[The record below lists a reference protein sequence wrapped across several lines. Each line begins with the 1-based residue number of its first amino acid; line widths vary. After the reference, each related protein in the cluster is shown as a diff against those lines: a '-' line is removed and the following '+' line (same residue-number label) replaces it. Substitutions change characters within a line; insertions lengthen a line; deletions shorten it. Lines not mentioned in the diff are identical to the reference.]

1 MTFFEILEMKKS
13 YVFHRLKNY
22 DVFQTPYFTK
32 LFMFA
37 DQLGLGEELRALLRR
52 MVLCLMLV
60 NAPAWVAYPAAAD
73 VPVVD
78 LVLQ

>member
-1 MTFFEILEMKKS
+1 
-13 YVFHRLKNY
+13 
-22 DVFQTPYFTK
+22 
-32 LFMFA
+32 MFA

-73 VPVVD
+73 APVVD

>member
-1 MTFFEILEMKKS
+1 MTF
-13 YVFHRLKNY
+13 
-22 DVFQTPYFTK
+22 FQTPYFTK

-60 NAPAWVAYPAAAD
+60 NAPAWVA
-73 VPVVD
+73 
-78 LVLQ
+78 